1 MEPGFKICNSCDTSQ
16 FAKADD
22 LANLKSEVDK
32 LDIDKLSDFDADK
45 LKPVPIDLSK
55 LSDVMLFERKII
67 KYKVKIKDI
76 EGKITSIT
84 NLATNSA
91 LNPIQDG
98 EGKGKKSPPPAPIP
112 VFPCN

>member
-1 MEPGFKICNSCDTSQ
+1 
-16 FAKADD
+16 
-22 LANLKSEVDK
+22 
-32 LDIDKLSDFDADK
+32 
-45 LKPVPIDLSK
+45 
-55 LSDVMLFERKII
+55 MLFERKII